1 MGHDVWC
8 RRIAALTAVV
18 GWFALILQLVIVVQK
33 MAAIGQGFGPAL
45 WRFLGFFTVL
55 TNLGVAIVATEI
67 ALGGLHALTG
77 ARARLTT
84 VVSILLVGI
93 IYALLL
99 RHVWNPEGTQL
110 LADRLLHQ
118 AVPVLF
124 LIVWLVGPHGR
135 LRLADTVWAM
145 APPLAYLV
153 YALARGEADGWYA
166 YWFLDPAKLGAE
178 KMAQNAVVLA
188 LVFCGTA
195 LLFIGID
202 RAIGHRRG

>member
-1 MGHDVWC
+1 MQTQKFPEPRTGETETAGPLSSAEVLKRLG
-8 RRIAALTAVV
+8 RRS
-18 GWFALILQLVIVVQK
+18 IV
-33 MAAIGQGFGPAL
+33 
-45 WRFLGFFTVL
+45 
-55 TNLGVAIVATEI
+55 
-67 ALGGLHALTG
+67 
-77 ARARLTT
+77 
-84 VVSILLVGI
+84 LVGI

-99 RHVWNPEGTQL
+99 RHVWNPEGAQL

-178 KMAQNAVVLA
+178 KMVQNAVVLA